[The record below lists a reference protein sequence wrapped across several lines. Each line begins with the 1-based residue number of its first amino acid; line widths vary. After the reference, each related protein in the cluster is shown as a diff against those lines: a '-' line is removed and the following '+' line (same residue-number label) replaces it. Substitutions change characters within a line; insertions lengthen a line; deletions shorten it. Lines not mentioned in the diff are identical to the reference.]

1 MRIRL
6 AASRLLWIGALVV
19 LLAAAAGAKVVRPA
33 KAGAP
38 VPPVPASHGD
48 VYAVDNAH
56 SFVEFSARLIGFNRV
71 RGTFPDYSAH
81 IFYDPDSVSRS
92 SVSVRI
98 AVAGVSTNEPER
110 DRHLESADF
119 FDAARFPHIR
129 FDSREVVAGAGSFAA
144 IGDLTIRGVTR
155 PVVIPFAI
163 TAPLGMDPFGNQR
176 FSVAGHVTI
185 SRKDFGVVG
194 PKFWSTAIGD
204 SIEID
209 FEIGARRWNFDHLGW
224 GSPQRQ
230 SIGERILRT
239 IDSLGIKRAL
249 EDSRKLWVQAHADTA
264 WNFGLFEYMKCAGR
278 LGQHDRPREGAE
290 VLAQAIEL
298 KSSTADA
305 SDLAA
310 VRCQRAELLRGAGDA
325 RGARNELASALAAD
339 SASTHARVLRRALD

>member
-1 MRIRL
+1 MPTRL
-6 AASRLLWIGALVV
+6 AASRLLWIGALPV
-19 LLAAAAGAKVVRPA
+19 LLAAAAGAKAVRP
-33 KAGAP
+33 KASAP
-38 VPPVPASHGD
+38 LPPVPASRGD

-71 RGTFPDYSAH
+71 RGAFPDYTAH
-81 IFYDPDSVSRS
+81 IFYDADSVTRS

-119 FDAARFPHIR
+119 FDAARFPDIR
-129 FDSREVVAGAGSFAA
+129 FDSREIVAAAGGFAA
-144 IGDLTIRGVTR
+144 IGDLVIRDVTR

-163 TAPLGMDPFGNQR
+163 TSPLGMDPFGNQR
-176 FSVAGHVTI
+176 FAAAGHVTI
-185 SRKDFGVVG
+185 SRHDFGVLG
-194 PKFWSTAIGD
+194 PKFWNSAIGD
-204 SIEID
+204 SIGIE
-209 FEIGARRWNFDHLGW
+209 FEIGARRWNFDRLGW

-249 EDSRKLWVQAHADTA
+249 EDSRKLWVQAHADTT

-278 LGQHDRPREGAE
+278 LGQHDRPREGAD

-298 KSSTADA
+298 LASTAGA

-310 VRCQRAELLRGAGDA
+310 VRCQRAELLRDAGDVRAA
-325 RGARNELASALAAD
+325 RSELGLAVAAD
-339 SASTHARVLRRALD
+339 SASTHVRVLRHAFD